1 MLTVRKKIQYHS
13 NNRTINDIYA
23 FNLLFFT
30 IDYDTS
36 TFVSGHYNI
45 FKMKVRRPKKTVI
58 VREYQLDV
66 GKIQVYEN
74 YMVSL
79 FDEGATL
86 TLERVY
92 QIIGISEIHF
102 RDKNFGYISLRKN
115 SYAVDPTI
123 YTYLRQLDNLK
134 ALAIV
139 SVKEIDMHNFKIE
152 KLFYKKPMKFF
163 IEFDNAVAW
172 IKRRVKAK

>member
-1 MLTVRKKIQYHS
+1 
-13 NNRTINDIYA
+13 
-23 FNLLFFT
+23 
-30 IDYDTS
+30 
-36 TFVSGHYNI
+36 
-45 FKMKVRRPKKTVI
+45 MKVRRPKKTII

-163 IEFDNAVAW
+163 IEFDNAVTW
-172 IKRRVKAK
+172 VKRRVKAK